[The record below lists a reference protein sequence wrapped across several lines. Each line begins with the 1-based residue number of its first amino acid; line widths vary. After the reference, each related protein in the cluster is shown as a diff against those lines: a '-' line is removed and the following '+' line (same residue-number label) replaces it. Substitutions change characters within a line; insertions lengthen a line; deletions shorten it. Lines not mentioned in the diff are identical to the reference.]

1 MANRWKQWKK
11 IVCHLASASSA
22 QELVHWASLVV
33 LLRCPPELCTLVAP
47 APTSPMFAGDSVI
60 GLILNQKANR
70 DEFPSFFYII
80 FPSFSITVPTFVTHF
95 PWSFHPLAPGH
106 FRVAPGK
113 TRRLQ
118 RRPRP
123 AAEAQEL
130 SETWRIL
137 AVFQKWDISM
147 GYFFGIFLWDIFM
160 GYFYWIFL
168 WDIFMGY
175 FYGIFFY
182 GIFIGLSWDINGIY
196 MVYTPITKV

>member
-47 APTSPMFAGDSVI
+47 APTIAHVCRWFSDWPYFESKGQSGWVSI
-60 GLILNQKANR
+60 IFLYN
-70 DEFPSFFYII
+70 FPII
-80 FPSFSITVPTFVTHF
+80 FPSLSQLLWLISHDPSTLWLLVISA
-95 PWSFHPLAPGH
+95 WLQA
-106 FRVAPGK
+106 R

-130 SETWRIL
+130 SETWRI
-137 AVFQKWDISM
+137 QKWDISM

-168 WDIFMGY
+168 WDILYGIFLWDIFMGY
-175 FYGIFFY
+175 FFMGFLLDF
-182 GIFIGLSWDINGIY
+182 
-196 MVYTPITKV
+196 